1 MWPIFEVIFHV
12 VYDVLLGVV
21 RSDESSLL
29 AKTLASAALAVFW
42 IFVVWCV
49 FGLVVFI
56 NEFLG

>member
-12 VYDVLLGVV
+12 MYDVLLGVV

-29 AKTLASAALAVFW
+29 AKIFACAILALFW
-42 IFVVWCV
+42 IFVVWGV
-49 FGLVVFI
+49 FELVVFI